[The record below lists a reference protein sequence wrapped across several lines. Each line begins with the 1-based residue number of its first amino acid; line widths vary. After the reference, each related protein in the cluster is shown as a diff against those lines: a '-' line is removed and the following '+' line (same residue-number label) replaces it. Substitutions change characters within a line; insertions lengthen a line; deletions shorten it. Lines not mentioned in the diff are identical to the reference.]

1 MVVSKKN
8 EEFVKQNKLSWTSVV
23 VLLAGICCLL
33 WGSAFPCI
41 KIGYRL
47 FKIESGQT
55 MSQILF
61 AGVRF
66 TLAGFMVI
74 VFFSVIN
81 KKIITPS
88 CPAKI
93 ATLSWFQTILQ
104 YVPFYIGLAHTTGVK
119 SSIINGSAVF
129 VTILVSCLVFKQEK
143 LTEKKIL
150 GSALGFLGIV
160 IVNLVGGG
168 IDLRI
173 SFLGE
178 GLILISTLSSALS
191 SSFIK
196 KFSKDADVVML
207 SGYQFLLGGLIMTVL
222 GYAMGGRLHS
232 VSYTSWILLI
242 YMGFISAAAYTLW
255 SILLKYNPVSKISVY
270 KFMNPIF
277 GVVLSYVLLQEKSQM
292 GWQTLV
298 ALMLVCIGIYVVN
311 TADKGKV

>member
-1 MVVSKKN
+1 MEVSNNKS
-8 EEFVKQNKLSWTSVV
+8 EFIKQNKLSWTPVV
-23 VLLAGICCLL
+23 VLLAGVCCLL

-47 FKIESGQT
+47 FGIESGEV

-61 AGVRF
+61 AGTRF
-66 TLAGFMVI
+66 ALAGFMVI
-74 VFFSVIN
+74 VFFSAKN
-81 KKIITPS
+81 KKIKTPS
-88 CPAKI
+88 CPVKI

-129 VTILVSCLVFKQEK
+129 VTILVSCLVFGQEK
-143 LTEKKIL
+143 LTGKKIL
-150 GSALGFLGIV
+150 GSTLGFMGIV
-160 IVNLVGGG
+160 IVNLVGNGL
-168 IDLRI
+168 DLSV

-178 GLILISTLSSALS
+178 GFILISTVSSAFS

-196 KFSKDADVVML
+196 RFSKDTDVVML
-207 SGYQFLLGGLIMTVL
+207 SGYQFLFGGLIMIVL

-232 VSYTSWILLI
+232 VSYASWILLV

-255 SILLKYNPVSKISVY
+255 SILLKYNSVSKISAY

-292 GWQTLV
+292 GWQTLA
-298 ALMLVCIGIYVVN
+298 ALLLVCIGIYVVN
-311 TADKGKV
+311 TAEK

>member
-1 MVVSKKN
+1 VTENNKN
-8 EEFVKQNKLSWTSVV
+8 LKIIKQNKLSWAPMVILV
-23 VLLAGICCLL
+23 AGICCLL

-41 KIGYRL
+41 KIGYSL
-47 FKIESGQT
+47 FKIESGDT
-55 MSQILF
+55 ASQILF

-66 TLAGFMVI
+66 ALAGLMV
-74 VFFSVIN
+74 VLFFGIIN
-81 KKIITPS
+81 KRIILPS

-129 VTILVSCLVFKQEK
+129 VTILVSCLVFGQEK
-143 LTEKKIL
+143 LTGKKIF
-150 GSALGFLGIV
+150 GSILGFFGIV
-160 IVNLVGGG
+160 IVNLVGNGV
-168 IDLRI
+168 DLHI

-178 GLILISTLSSALS
+178 GFILISTLSSAFS

-196 KFSKDADVVML
+196 KFSKDTDVVML
-207 SGYQFLLGGLIMTVL
+207 SGYQFLFGGIIMTFL
-222 GYAMGGRLHS
+222 GYIIGGRLYS
-232 VSYTSWILLI
+232 VSYNSWILLV

-255 SILLKYNPVSKISVY
+255 SILLKYNPVSRISVY

-277 GVVLSYVLLQEKSQM
+277 GVLLSFLFLQEKSQM

-298 ALMLVCIGIYVVN
+298 ALGLVSAGIYVVN
-311 TADKGKV
+311 TGDK

>member
-1 MVVSKKN
+1 MEVSNNKS
-8 EEFVKQNKLSWTSVV
+8 EFIKQNKLSWTPVV
-23 VLLAGICCLL
+23 VLLAGVCCLL

-47 FKIESGQT
+47 FGIESGEV

-61 AGVRF
+61 AGTRF
-66 TLAGFMVI
+66 ALAGFMVI
-74 VFFSVIN
+74 VFFSAKN
-81 KKIITPS
+81 KKIKTPS

-129 VTILVSCLVFKQEK
+129 VTILVSCLVFGQEK
-143 LTEKKIL
+143 LTGKKIL
-150 GSALGFLGIV
+150 GSTLGFMGIV
-160 IVNLVGGG
+160 IVNLVGNGL
-168 IDLRI
+168 DLSV

-178 GLILISTLSSALS
+178 GFILISTVSSAFS

-196 KFSKDADVVML
+196 RFSKDTDVVML
-207 SGYQFLLGGLIMTVL
+207 SGYQFLFGGLIMIVL

-232 VSYTSWILLI
+232 VSYASWILLV

-255 SILLKYNPVSKISVY
+255 SILLKYNSVSKISAY

-277 GVVLSYVLLQEKSQM
+277 GVVLSYVLLREKSQM
-292 GWQTLV
+292 GWQTLA
-298 ALMLVCIGIYVVN
+298 ALLLVCIGIYVVN
-311 TADKGKV
+311 TAEK